1 MTKFT
6 SIAAA
11 VALSALFAGNA
22 MAQMPVSGEGPLFQ
36 NEAKAASTLS
46 RDAVRSEAV
55 ANRPASGVFDG
66 TAVAQGNSS
75 LTREAVRQQA
85 IANPPS
91 SGVFNESA
99 VAQGNSGLTRAA
111 VRQQAIAT
119 PPASGVFDGG
129 TVAQQHRGV
138 QTQAAGE

>member
-11 VALSALFAGNA
+11 AALSALFAGNA

-36 NEAKAASTLS
+36 NEAKAVSTLS

-55 ANRPASGVFDG
+55 ANRPASGVFKE
-66 TAVAQGNSS
+66 TTVAQS
-75 LTREAVRQQA
+75 
-85 IANPPS
+85 
-91 SGVFNESA
+91 
-99 VAQGNSGLTRAA
+99 NSGLTREA

-119 PPASGVFDGG
+119 PPASGLFDGS